1 MKEINIYVFDL
12 DNTLCQTDGSNY
24 LKASPFIER
33 IKEVNKLYDDGNTI
47 IIETARGCISG
58 KNWFYLTVDQLKS
71 WGLKFHTLRTGVK
84 FNGDIFVDD
93 RGINSEDFFSDG
105 KNLNK
110 ESGSGV
116 DTNVVIVSRVVK
128 EATNERIEKLVDEIK
143 FIESVPEKFKD
154 KFPEIVF
161 SKYDNKK
168 AFYEMKHYDL
178 PTIRRLI
185 LSGQMDSDEIVK
197 WSDKITRFSMEM
209 YSHEKLDI
217 SNQEYFDVLHWK
229 RFENRIQ
236 ELASKSEWFKE
247 ILSQEDIS
255 INGEQYKNLP
265 FLYEK
270 IKSRQKWFNPEFIG
284 RWSHSDLH
292 FSNIL
297 IDKANEDFRLIDPR
311 GYDFC
316 DYYYDFGKLW
326 HSVNGKYELI
336 ASRMFKVS
344 EPNEGH
350 WFSLDQGKPYFALE
364 NSKNRV
370 MDIFVNVSGEN
381 RDQVEIKTE
390 FNDVM
395 HFATLIPFLLVY
407 DSKEEKA
414 RTAYYQSVIL
424 TNNFCKKYGV

>member
-236 ELASKSEWFKE
+236 ELSSKSEWFKE

>member
-236 ELASKSEWFKE
+236 ELSSKSEWFKE

-316 DYYYDFGKLW
+316 DYYYDFGK
-326 HSVNGKYELI
+326 
-336 ASRMFKVS
+336 
-344 EPNEGH
+344 
-350 WFSLDQGKPYFALE
+350 
-364 NSKNRV
+364 
-370 MDIFVNVSGEN
+370 
-381 RDQVEIKTE
+381 
-390 FNDVM
+390 
-395 HFATLIPFLLVY
+395 
-407 DSKEEKA
+407 
-414 RTAYYQSVIL
+414 
-424 TNNFCKKYGV
+424 

>member
-1 MKEINIYVFDL
+1 LKEINIYVFDL

-236 ELASKSEWFKE
+236 ELSSKSEWFKE

>member
-1 MKEINIYVFDL
+1 MKKSKIYVFDL
-12 DNTLCQTDGSNY
+12 DNTLCKTEGSNY
-24 LKASPFIER
+24 IDATPIKER
-33 IKEVNKLYDDGNTI
+33 IRIVNNLYDQGNTI
-47 IIETARGCISG
+47 IVETARGCASG
-58 KNWFYLTVDQLKS
+58 KNWFYLTVDQLKG

-93 RGINSEDFFSDG
+93 RGINSEDFFSDS
-105 KNLNK
+105 KSLNK

-116 DTNVVIVSRVVK
+116 DTNVVIVNRVIK
-128 EATNERIEKLVDEIK
+128 EATNERVEKLIDEIK
-143 FIESVPEKFKD
+143 FIESVPKEFKD

-168 AFYEMKHYDL
+168 AFYEMKHYEL

-185 LSGQMDSDEIVK
+185 LSGQMDSKEIVK
-197 WSDKITRFSMEM
+197 WSDKITRFSMSM
-209 YSHEKLDI
+209 YAHEKLNI
-217 SNQEYFDVLHWK
+217 TNQEYFDALHWS
-229 RFENRIQ
+229 RFNNRIK
-236 ELASKSEWFKE
+236 ELANKSEWFKQTLTKE
-247 ILSQEDIS
+247 NIA
-255 INGEQYKNLP
+255 INGKAHKNLP
-265 FLYEK
+265 VLYK
-270 IKSRQKWFNPEFIG
+270 RIRAKQNWFNPEFIG

-297 IDKANEDFRLIDPR
+297 IDKDNNDFRLIDPR

-326 HSVNGKYELI
+326 HSVNSKYELI

-344 EPNEGH
+344 DIGDSH
-350 WFSLDQGKPYFALE
+350 WFSLEQGKPYFALE
-364 NSKNRV
+364 NSKHQV
-370 MDIFVNVSGEN
+370 MDIFADVSNET
-381 RDQVEIKTE
+381 RDEVELKTE

-395 HFATLIPFLLVY
+395 HFATLIPFLLVF

-424 TNNFCKKYGV
+424 MNDFCKKYGV

>member
-1 MKEINIYVFDL
+1 LKEINIYVFDL

>member
-1 MKEINIYVFDL
+1 MENNRIFVFDL
-12 DNTLCQTDGSNY
+12 DNTLCVTDGSNY
-24 LKASPFIER
+24 LSATPIQDR
-33 IKEVNKLYDDGNTI
+33 IKKVNELYDNGNTI
-47 IIETARGCISG
+47 IIETARGCVSG

-93 RGINSEDFFSDG
+93 RGINSEDFFSDV

-116 DTNVVIVSRVVK
+116 DTNVVIVNRVIK
-128 EATNERIEKLVDEIK
+128 EATNERVEKLIDEIK
-143 FIESVPEKFKD
+143 FIESVPKKFKS

-161 SKYDNKK
+161 SKFDNKK
-168 AFYEMKHYDL
+168 AFYEMKHYEL

-185 LSGQMDSDEIVK
+185 LSGEMNSDEIVE
-197 WSDKITRFSMEM
+197 WSDKITRFSMSM
-209 YSHEKLDI
+209 YQHEKIDI
-217 SNQEYFDVLHWK
+217 SSKNYLKALHWD
-229 RFENRIQ
+229 RFDNRIK
-236 ELASKSEWFKE
+236 ELTDKSKWFKKILSKNKITINGTSYDNIQTLYERIKLKEEWF
-247 ILSQEDIS
+247 
-255 INGEQYKNLP
+255 G
-265 FLYEK
+265 
-270 IKSRQKWFNPEFIG
+270 PEFVG

-297 IDKANEDFRLIDPR
+297 IDRENNDFRFIDPR

-326 HSVNGKYELI
+326 HSVNSKYELI

-344 EPNEGH
+344 ELSDRH
-350 WFSLDQGKPYFALE
+350 WFSLEQGKPYFALE
-364 NSKNRV
+364 DSKVRV
-370 MDIFVNVSGEN
+370 MDTFVDVSGES
-381 RDQVEIKTE
+381 RDRVEMKTE

-395 HFATLIPFLLVY
+395 HFATLIPFLLAF
-407 DSKEEKA
+407 DKKEEKS

-424 TNNFCKKYGV
+424 MNKFCKKYGV